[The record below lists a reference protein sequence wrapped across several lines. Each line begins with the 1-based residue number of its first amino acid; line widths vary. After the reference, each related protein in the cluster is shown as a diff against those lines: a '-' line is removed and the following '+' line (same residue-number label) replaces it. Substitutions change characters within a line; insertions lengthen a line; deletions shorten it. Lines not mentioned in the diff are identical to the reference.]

1 MAQWLINIKHIDMPE
16 VLAAIKDTVSGV
28 WRLALH
34 RVGCHLRGGSFDARN
49 FDSNGLAEGK

>member
-28 WRLALH
+28 WLFIELGAI
-34 RVGCHLRGGSFDARN
+34 
-49 FDSNGLAEGK
+49 